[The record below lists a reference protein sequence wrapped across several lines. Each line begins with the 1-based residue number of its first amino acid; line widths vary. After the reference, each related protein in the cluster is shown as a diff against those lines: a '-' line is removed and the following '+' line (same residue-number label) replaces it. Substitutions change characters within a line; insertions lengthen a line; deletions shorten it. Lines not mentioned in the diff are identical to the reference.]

1 MMRGVSSQTHTA
13 EPPLELRL
21 QLSQSS
27 PLVTGVQCLHVSRGS
42 RAGGSLT
49 FLNLLSP
56 AHCLLLF
63 SKMGQREATATLLPT
78 PVEAHW
84 KVSRRSSIRF
94 EQTVLKFHKA
104 SHEGRAEDTA
114 GI

>member
-1 MMRGVSSQTHTA
+1 MTRGVSSQTHTA
-13 EPPLELRL
+13 EPPLELHL

-27 PLVTGVQCLHVSRGS
+27 PLVTGVTGVTLVQCLHLSRGS
-42 RAGGSLT
+42 GAGGSLT

-63 SKMGQREATATLLPT
+63 SKMGQREATATLLLT

-84 KVSRRSSIRF
+84 KVSRRSSIRYNLSRLF
-94 EQTVLKFHKA
+94 
-104 SHEGRAEDTA
+104 
-114 GI
+114 